1 MKNSIRHF
9 LFIFA
14 FLSCMFATG
23 TVLANKCQTD
33 QLDEIKKQLNQAAN
47 DACSAFKSAASDY
60 NTKASGYV
68 GSCNSSLSK
77 ESAAM
82 PPSDDMTAAKAAGT
96 DISDSNLYRYNGIPW
111 SGENPEDDGC
121 MGKLQEAQKAYQAYR
136 KAYNNMLHRIQ
147 ATKNP
152 SIGSCS
158 CDENGQNP
166 MCVSLNK
173 TSEEKADQDG
183 DCPPVQTFQNM
194 LSNCPLC
201 SIFRVVL
208 QTDADLANVAWTG
221 VAKPLSEIVGVFFL
235 VLLAIEALK
244 SVASMGGLKISSYL
258 KSVLLTSLKI
268 AITVL
273 MLSNM
278 HYIYDLFISPVITG
292 GMELGLTIAQ
302 SSGGDFSSSEDA
314 GAINSQGMDPA
325 LFDKIMATV
334 RNFGTAA
341 STTPA
346 VGMSLIC
353 NSWPSGWFS
362 TPKIGMFLS
371 GLIILLFGFMI
382 WLAMSFYLIDCSVQ
396 LGMLCAL
403 VPLLIACWPFKMTQN
418 YTTKGVKMMM
428 NTFFNFTLMGVIL
441 MMAIQIITFALTGG
455 DQFSFNDLVT
465 ALNNGNI
472 DELEK
477 ISSLDGVRTLIL
489 IACCI
494 FSMKL
499 IAKVSALAD
508 QFSPGAGMAIGAE
521 MGGLAVAAATNTAKK
536 AASSA
541 GKVASKSIY
550 GMVAG
555 RSGLTGTAQDT
566 VGALDSQWQQSWAE
580 GSQNRIPT
588 KRQPGSGDDGI
599 VQTRPAASLTEGAG
613 NAINGA
619 MDQVGGGHAE
629 DAGDKEILAAAT
641 MGAGGAGAGAGAG
654 GASAGAGGASAGGAS
669 AGAGASGGAGAGA
682 GGAGAGA
689 SGGAQM
695 QNMNATPSSAQ
706 PSNPQGRENSTP
718 QSGGNDN
725 IQQHNFKT
733 STDQNGNE
741 ITKDYDQNGKLRMES
756 TKGKDGST
764 STKTFDENGKLQ
776 SERMKD
782 AQGNSH
788 SKNYDKDGKLR
799 SETQRS
805 KDGEITHTDYAN
817 NGQSMSRT
825 YNVNDLYDKAG
836 KPEATGGGGTGGGA
850 ENSTPQNSGSGQGND
865 AENSTP
871 QANKPSE
878 NSEPTSSQPQNPQG
892 SPRQNNSQDESTRR
906 KIEDALDNG
915 NNKKD
920 KEKDESVVGSL
931 FKKMTAPKQNV
942 EINSPLDEGDK

>member
-14 FLSCMFATG
+14 FLSCMFATS

-33 QLDEIKKQLNQAAN
+33 QLDEIKKQLNQASN
-47 DACSAFKSAASDY
+47 DACNAFISAASDY
-60 NTKASGYV
+60 NSRAGSYV
-68 GSCNSSLSK
+68 SSCNSSLTN
-77 ESAAM
+77 ESPAL

-96 DISDSNLYRYNGIPW
+96 DISDSNLYKYNGIPW
-111 SGENPEDDGC
+111 SGENPEDAAC
-121 MGKLQEAQKAYQAYR
+121 LQKLQETQKAYQAYR
-136 KAYNNMLHRIQ
+136 KAYNNMLHRVQ

-152 SIGSCS
+152 SVGSCS

-221 VAKPLSEIVGVFFL
+221 VAKPLSEIVGIFFL

-302 SSGGDFSSSEDA
+302 SGGGDFSSSEDA
-314 GAINSQGMDPA
+314 GAINSQGIDPA

-403 VPLLIACWPFKMTQN
+403 VPLLIACWPFRMTQT

-441 MMAIQIITFALTGG
+441 MMAIQIINFALSGG
-455 DQFSFNDLVT
+455 GQFSFNDLVT

-541 GKVASKSIY
+541 GRVSGKSIY

-706 PSNPQGRENSTP
+706 PSNPQGRENSTL

-776 SERMKD
+776 SERMED
-782 AQGNSH
+782 AQGNGH
-788 SKNYDKDGKLR
+788 NKTYGKDGKLT
-799 SETQRS
+799 SETQWS

-836 KPEATGGGGTGGGA
+836 KPEATGGGGTGGGSNA
-850 ENSTPQNSGSGQGND
+850 APQSGNPSEGAGQSPTTNQGN
-865 AENSTP
+865 P
-871 QANKPSE
+871 Q
-878 NSEPTSSQPQNPQG
+878 QPNQQQSG
-892 SPRQNNSQDESTRR
+892 DDSTRK
-906 KIEDALDNG
+906 KIQDALDNG

-920 KEKDESVVGSL
+920 DKKDESVIGSI
-931 FKKMTAPKQNV
+931 FQKMTAPKQNV
-942 EINSPLDEGDK
+942 EITSPLDEEDK

>member
-14 FLSCMFATG
+14 FLSCMFATS

-33 QLDEIKKQLNQAAN
+33 QLDEIKKQLNQASN
-47 DACSAFKSAASDY
+47 DACNAFISAASDY
-60 NTKASGYV
+60 NSKAGSYV
-68 GSCNSSLSK
+68 SSCNSSLTN
-77 ESAAM
+77 ESPAL

-96 DISDSNLYRYNGIPW
+96 DISDSNLYKYNGIPW
-111 SGENPEDDGC
+111 SGENPEDAAC
-121 MGKLQEAQKAYQAYR
+121 LQKLQETQKAYQAYR
-136 KAYNNMLHRIQ
+136 KAYNNMLHRVQ

-152 SIGSCS
+152 SVGSCS

-173 TSEEKADQDG
+173 TTEEKADQDG

-302 SSGGDFSSSEDA
+302 SGGGDFSSSEDA
-314 GAINSQGMDPA
+314 GAINSQGIDPA

-403 VPLLIACWPFKMTQN
+403 VPLLIACWPFKMTQT

-441 MMAIQIITFALTGG
+441 MMAIQIINFALSGG
-455 DQFSFNDLVT
+455 GQFSFNDLVT

-541 GKVASKSIY
+541 GKVAGKSIY

-588 KRQPGSGDDGI
+588 KRQPGSGDNGI

-629 DAGDKEILAAAT
+629 DAGDKEVLMAAT
-641 MGAGGAGAGAGAG
+641 AAAGGAGAGAGAG

-776 SERMKD
+776 SERMED
-782 AQGNSH
+782 AQGNGH
-788 SKNYDKDGKLR
+788 NKTYGKDGKLT
-799 SETQRS
+799 SETQWS
-805 KDGEITHTDYAN
+805 KDGEVKHTEHAS
-817 NGQSMSRT
+817 NGQSMT
-825 YNVNDLYDKAG
+825 ETFNKN
-836 KPEATGGGGTGGGA
+836 A
-850 ENSTPQNSGSGQGND
+850 ENPTGGSGQSGG

-878 NSEPTSSQPQNPQG
+878 NSEPKSSQPQNPQG

-920 KEKDESVVGSL
+920 DKKDESVIGSI
-931 FKKMTAPKQNV
+931 FQKMTAPKQNV
-942 EINSPLDEGDK
+942 EITSPLDEEDK

>member
-1 MKNSIRHF
+1 M
-9 LFIFA
+9 
-14 FLSCMFATG
+14 
-23 TVLANKCQTD
+23 LANKCQTD
-33 QLDEIKKQLNQAAN
+33 QLDEIKKQLNQASN
-47 DACSAFKSAASDY
+47 DACNAFISTASAY
-60 NTKASGYV
+60 NSKAESYV
-68 GSCNSSLSK
+68 GSCNSSLAK
-77 ESAAM
+77 ESPAL

-111 SGENPEDDGC
+111 SGENPEDAGC
-121 MGKLQEAQKAYQAYR
+121 SQKLQEAQKAYQTYR
-136 KAYNNMLHRIQ
+136 KAYNNMLHRVQ

-166 MCVSLNK
+166 MCVTLSK

-201 SIFRVVL
+201 NIFRVVL
-208 QTDADLANVAWTG
+208 QTDADLANIAWTG

-258 KSVLLTSLKI
+258 KSVLLTGLKI
-268 AITVL
+268 AITIL

-292 GMELGLTIAQ
+292 GMELGLTIAE
-302 SSGGDFSSSEDA
+302 SGGGDFSSSEDA
-314 GAINSQGMDPA
+314 GAINSQGIDPA

-371 GLIILLFGFMI
+371 GLIILYFGFMI
-382 WLAMSFYLIDCSVQ
+382 WFAMSFYLIDCSVQ

-403 VPLLIACWPFKMTQN
+403 VPLLIACWPFKMTQT

-441 MMAIQIITFALTGG
+441 MMAIEIITFALTGG
-455 DQFSFNDLVT
+455 GQFSFNDLIN

-472 DELEK
+472 DELKK
-477 ISSLDGVRTLIL
+477 ISSLDSIRTLIL

-521 MGGLAVAAATNTAKK
+521 MGGSAAAAVTNTAKK
-536 AASSA
+536 AANSA

-550 GMVAG
+550 GLAAG
-555 RSGLTGTAQDT
+555 RSGLTGTAEDT

-588 KRQPGSGDDGI
+588 RRQPGNSDNGI
-599 VQTRPAASLTEGAG
+599 VQTQPLASLTEGAG
-613 NAINGA
+613 RAANGA

-641 MGAGGAGAGAGAG
+641 AATGGAGAGAGAG
-654 GASAGAGGASAGGAS
+654 GASAGAGGASVGGAS

-682 GGAGAGA
+682 GGASAGTQ
-689 SGGAQM
+689 GGAQM
-695 QNMNATPSSAQ
+695 QNLNAAPNSAQ
-706 PSNPQGRENSTP
+706 PSSSQGRENNTP
-718 QSGGNDN
+718 QTSGNENNNGSADSAGN
-725 IQQHNFKT
+725 T
-733 STDQNGNE
+733 YYANGNLKSSRSVDE
-741 ITKDYDQNGKLRMES
+741 NGNVTERDYH
-756 TKGKDGST
+756 
-764 STKTFDENGKLQ
+764 ENGKLSAERIEGKNGEHSWKTFNEDGTKRTEGQ
-776 SERMKD
+776 INSDGSRSDKRYENGKLVSERSEGADGSYNYKTFHKNG
-782 AQGNSH
+782 QVKQEGNGNLNTGGSH
-788 SKNYDKDGKLR
+788 NSYDKNGNLERSWETKNLPPDNSNSTERKLR
-799 SETQRS
+799 
-805 KDGEITHTDYAN
+805 I
-817 NGQSMSRT
+817 
-825 YNVNDLYDKAG
+825 
-836 KPEATGGGGTGGGA
+836 
-850 ENSTPQNSGSGQGND
+850 
-865 AENSTP
+865 
-871 QANKPSE
+871 
-878 NSEPTSSQPQNPQG
+878 
-892 SPRQNNSQDESTRR
+892 
-906 KIEDALDNG
+906 
-915 NNKKD
+915 
-920 KEKDESVVGSL
+920 
-931 FKKMTAPKQNV
+931 FKNMTAPKQNV
-942 EINSPLDEGDK
+942 EITSPLDEKDK